1 MTSSSTVDVR
11 AGVAAAL
18 VCAGAGFLAEFVLA
32 AWAYRKPGFRSL
44 RVREGGSL
52 AARKR
57 EIEREKRSRTF
68 SFFLSFFL
76 SFFFFSLSRPRPRTP
91 PLSTRGGAELL
102 LVDFRVNFNSRRRSL
117 PLFSFSRDAFF

>member
-76 SFFFFSLSRPRPRTP
+76 FFSSLSLDPDPEPLLSRHEGEQSSC
-91 PLSTRGGAELL
+91 LSIFA
-102 LVDFRVNFNSRRRSL
+102 
-117 PLFSFSRDAFF
+117 